1 MTDPL
6 TGLYNKQGFTKKLQE
21 YAKKDIKLA
30 ILYIDLDNFKYYND
44 TFGHYIGD
52 KILVM
57 FSKRLKKALNKN
69 DIAVRYGGDEF
80 IMVKEMNDINEI
92 VEMVSIF
99 SESIKTDFRAEVM
112 RKIEKQVDIPNNKL
126 LSCSIGISKLSCK
139 TKEEI
144 NDALRLADKGLYI
157 VKRRNKGGYELI
169 EDL

>member
-1 MTDPL
+1 M
-6 TGLYNKQGFTKKLQE
+6 
-21 YAKKDIKLA
+21 
-30 ILYIDLDNFKYYND
+30 DNFKYYND
-44 TFGHYIGD
+44 TFGHYVGD
-52 KILVM
+52 KILVK
-57 FSKRLKKALNKN
+57 FSKRLKKELNKN

-80 IMVKEMNDINEI
+80 IMIKEMTDIDEI
-92 VEMVSIF
+92 VQMVSIF
-99 SESIKTDFRAEVM
+99 SESIKTDFRADVM
-112 RKIEKQVDIPNNKL
+112 KEIDSEVDIPDNKQ